1 MPVSSTVFTPASI
14 KPLLGA
20 WNQIGHSVAYNH
32 PRGAA
37 GNTDVTGL
45 FDALGNA
52 LMALGNTN
60 HETNAAQNVSKMK
73 MAAYDDLCIA
83 RVQEAYN
90 SYLDDHNRRYHV
102 NAIAL
107 GGLATCAPEKILAP
121 AQAWRQGDDPVQYAL
136 QQTLFKQQYWQSAR
150 GLLYFIREALDLRD
164 NQKLLTSV
172 ANSIEQIHLGPLEKE
187 NNERWLTLL
196 VLGGSA
202 HDLQL
207 AREKVAMPYIK
218 GFQEVQVLLGTVT
231 TTGSQN
237 AVSQALL
244 DAFSDALTHPPSNP
258 VNTSNPGD
266 LGL

>member
-1 MPVSSTVFTPASI
+1 MSIRSAIFTPASI
-14 KPLLGA
+14 KPLLAA
-20 WNQIGHSVAYNH
+20 WNQIGQSVAYNH
-32 PRGAA
+32 PRSASGD
-37 GNTDVTGL
+37 TDVLGM
-45 FDALGNA
+45 FNALGNA
-52 LMALGNTN
+52 LMAMGNSN
-60 HETNAAQNVSKMK
+60 QELNAAHNVSKMK
-73 MAAYDDLCIA
+73 MAAHDDACIA

-90 SYLDDHNRRYHV
+90 SYLEDHNRRYHV

-107 GGLATCAPEKILAP
+107 GGLATCSPEKILVP
-121 AQAWRQGDDPVQYAL
+121 ADTWRQGDDPVQYAL

-150 GLLYFIREALDLRD
+150 GLLHFFREALELRD
-164 NQKLLTSV
+164 NHKMLTGV
-172 ANSIEQIHLGPLEKE
+172 ANTIENVHLGPLEKE

-218 GFQEVQVLLGTVT
+218 GFQEVQVLLGTVS

-244 DAFSDALTHPPSNP
+244 DAFSKGLTHPPSNP
-258 VNTSNPGD
+258 AESTGPGD